1 MADGQAR
8 FPHPNPLPQTGEG
21 ANESLR
27 ELHDNL
33 PLAGL
38 NIVLTRPRA
47 QAAELAQAIE
57 RLGGRTFLFPLLEI
71 TPIADQSVL
80 RAQLSSLY
88 QTDLAIFISPNA
100 VRYGVAAIQA
110 VGTLPPSLR
119 IATVGQGSAQALHEL
134 GISQVITP
142 SARFDSE
149 GLLALPEL
157 QNVAGKRVMIFRG
170 DGGRELLG
178 DTLKARGAM
187 VEYVTCY
194 VRSKVELDIGALLMC
209 VPDAIAITSS
219 EALLH
224 LKQNLE
230 AKQGDSVRGIP
241 LFVPHARIA
250 EAAQHFGWRQ
260 VTVTASGD
268 DGFIA
273 SLVAWALSKRELTP

>member
-8 FPHPNPLPQTGEG
+8 FPHPNPLPQAGEG

-38 NIVLTRPRA
+38 NIVVTRPRA
-47 QAAELAQAIE
+47 QAVGLAQDIE
-57 RLGGRTFLFPLLEI
+57 RLGGRASLFPLLEI
-71 TPIADQSVL
+71 TPVADQSVL
-80 RAQLSSLY
+80 RTQLSHLN

-100 VRYGVAAIQA
+100 VRYGMAAIHA
-110 VGTLPPSLR
+110 VGTLPPSLK

-134 GISQVITP
+134 GVSQVITP
-142 SARFDSE
+142 SERFDSE
-149 GLLALPEL
+149 GLLVLPEL
-157 QNVAGKRVMIFRG
+157 QNVSGRCVMIFRG

-178 DTLKARGAM
+178 DTLKTRGAI

-194 VRSKVELDIGALLMC
+194 VRSKVDLDVGALLAN

-224 LKQNLE
+224 LQQSLD
-230 AKQGDSVRGIP
+230 AKQGDRVRDIP
-241 LFVPHARIA
+241 LFAPHARIA
-250 EAAQHFGWRQ
+250 EAAQHFGWRH
-260 VTVTASGD
+260 VIVTASGD

-273 SLVAWALSKRELTP
+273 SLVAWALSRRELTP